1 VAFRLAYLM
10 LARVLSWLTL
20 LARTDAAKDVEI
32 LLLRYE
38 VADLRRH
45 HPRSRTGRSSSSPA
59 DCYTAAMSPED
70 VYDWYPLRQRV
81 GILDGG
87 FDDPISHLGSGR
99 TSLTVVGEEDELAF
113 VIPSEV
119 LDLLDSVPP
128 GDLHERINAAAR
140 MAAERR

>member
-1 VAFRLAYLM
+1 
-10 LARVLSWLTL
+10 
-20 LARTDAAKDVEI
+20 
-32 LLLRYE
+32 
-38 VADLRRH
+38 
-45 HPRSRTGRSSSSPA
+45 
-59 DCYTAAMSPED
+59 MSPED